1 MAFKLNA
8 GEVKRSDMFK
18 IKHDQIIIDE
28 TLRGRA
34 FGVSSDE
41 VEKIARSILEQGQLQ
56 PVGVRVLPEDKRVKL
71 IYGFTR
77 YAAIKLIN
85 ETLQPG
91 AGILVKCIATYDN
104 EEAGF
109 ITNIVENK
117 ARNQTTSIDDAMNQK
132 RLRTVYGW
140 DDDRIAKQYGI
151 TRGWLKQLEALTTL
165 DHRIQRFV
173 ATGDL
178 DTATAM
184 RIAKLS
190 ETKQAAI
197 AKGME
202 KAKAEAVPVRQAKRE
217 LQERVRSECG
227 IKIRSM
233 SQVRGAW
240 ESLRCEEDDDP
251 VGFLADAALAFF
263 KGDLTDEA
271 FTEIVRGIV
280 QERVP
285 ERLRTLVPKQLVPQ

>member
-1 MAFKLNA
+1 MAFRMNA
-8 GEVKRSDMFK
+8 GEAKRKDIFQ
-18 IKHDQIIIDE
+18 IDHTEIIIDE

-34 FGVSSDE
+34 FGVSDEE
-41 VEKIARSILEQGQLQ
+41 VEKLARSILEQGQLQ
-56 PVGVRVLPEDKRVKL
+56 PVGVRVLPEDRRVKL

-91 AGILVKCIATYDN
+91 ANIRVSCIATYDN

-109 ITNIVENK
+109 VTNIVENK

-165 DHRIQRFV
+165 HHQLQRFI
-173 ATGDL
+173 ATGEL

-190 ETKQAAI
+190 EKKQAAI
-197 AKGME
+197 AREME
-202 KAKAEAVPVRQAKRE
+202 KAKAEATPVRQAKRE

-233 SQVRGAW
+233 SQVRSAW
-240 ESLRCEEDDDP
+240 ESLRCEEGDDP

-263 KGDLTDEA
+263 KGDLTDDA
-271 FTEIVRGIV
+271 FAEIVRGIV

-285 ERLRTLVPKQLVPQ
+285 ERLRALIPTQPAS